1 MAKKDTHAADAYE
14 YGVYHTHN
22 RHTCILVHT
31 GERYTEYIPMEAS
44 AVQVL
49 RMENREFAR
58 TYTPRPDY
66 PVRRAAEI
74 YLHSPGKVVAP
85 KAREHLQR
93 ILADPAFAYDS
104 SQFNLPPLK
113 AQLHKE
119 EDPIMATKKT
129 APTKKTAVEAAK
141 PTKKVAAKAAP
152 VAAEKSRGRPRDD
165 SSTYTVADASSVK
178 RGFIADF
185 VAEATKLGKFTRDKL
200 VGKFSG
206 KEDDAKLLR
215 YFYYCTGQGIFAVAE

>member
-1 MAKKDTHAADAYE
+1 MAKKDTHATDVYE

-49 RMENREFAR
+49 RMENKEFAR

-74 YLHSPGKVVAP
+74 YLHAPSKVVAP

-93 ILADPAFAYDS
+93 ILADPAFVYDS

-129 APTKKTAVEAAK
+129 APAKKTAAAEPVQPTKKTAKAA
-141 PTKKVAAKAAP
+141 AAP
-152 VAAEKSRGRPRDD
+152 VEKTRGRPRDD
-165 SSTYTVADASSVK
+165 SSTYTVADSSSVK

-185 VAEATKLGKFTRDKL
+185 VAEATKLGSFTRDKL
-200 VGKFSG
+200 VSKF
-206 KEDDAKLLR
+206 KDTDEAKLLR
-215 YFYYCTGQGIFAVAE
+215 YFYYCTGKGIFAVSE